1 MIAMP
6 KFGYSREIPEPC
18 AKAYGKEL
26 RISPKDAVEICRVI
40 RGMKLEEAKR
50 FLEEVSKKKR
60 PVPYCTHKKKLAH
73 KAGIGPGAYPVK
85 AAAEILKVLKNAEEN
100 AKYKGMDEEK
110 LVIVHAS
117 AYKGVV
123 IPGIMPRAFGRATP
137 ADKPL
142 TNVEIML
149 KEES

>member
-1 MIAMP
+1 MP
-6 KFGYSREIPEPC
+6 EFGYSREISEPC

-26 RISPKDAVEICRVI
+26 RISPKDALEICRAI
-40 RGMKLEEAKR
+40 RGMKLAEAKK
-50 FLEEVSKKKR
+50 FLEEVKKR
-60 PVPYCTHKKKLAH
+60 RRAVPYRKHKKKLAH

-85 AAAEILKVLKNAEEN
+85 AATEILKVLKNAEEN
-100 AKYKGMDEEK
+100 AKYKGLDEEK

-117 AYKGVV
+117 AYKGIT

-137 ADKPL
+137 ANTPL
-142 TNVEIML
+142 TNVEIIL